1 LRCTICNDTV
11 KKAHL
16 YTGDLGTAYEGKPVC
31 EVCYYESEPA
41 ATVFYNRDEQPYV
54 ISATRNETDGD
65 FTVRWRSTDP
75 WRGYYVAES
84 EKYAMVNTAEL
95 LAYHESG
102 KMLED
107 FDQRV
112 RELYDEA
119 ELGYARVFARS
130 SNVFYQNY
138 DLFVRKDQIIYGSL
152 LTFRAKEE
160 VDYDNPRWY
169 RNILFDEATLDKIS
183 EMFPE
188 RKIRTDQ
195 DVLRMIEED
204 AEGLMSRMKTM
215 LEEGDNKR

>member
-1 LRCTICNDTV
+1 M

-16 YTGDLGTAYEGKPVC
+16 YSGDPGTAYEGKPVC

-41 ATVFYNRDEQPYV
+41 ATIFYNRDEHPHI
-54 ISATRNETDGD
+54 ISGTRNETDGD
-65 FTVRWRSTDP
+65 FRVRWRSTDP

-95 LAYHESG
+95 LSYHESG

-112 RELYDEA
+112 RELYDEVD
-119 ELGYARVFARS
+119 LDYARVFARS

-138 DLFVRKDQIIYGSL
+138 DLFVRKDQIVYGSL
-152 LTFRAKEE
+152 LTFKAKEE